1 MLLKIINRGVEH
13 VFKILSEIISE
24 IKFEFFNMGVKGR
37 NFFPRSDFCSL
48 LVFTYLKTPKISSKN
63 FNLGRKREKI
73 SNILAVRITD
83 PFSIGSRQYK

>member
-1 MLLKIINRGVEH
+1 MLFKIINRGVEH

-48 LVFTYLKTPKISSKN
+48 YLRNLYNINFKTMAPWGYLYGKTW
-63 FNLGRKREKI
+63 F
-73 SNILAVRITD
+73 
-83 PFSIGSRQYK
+83 

>member
-1 MLLKIINRGVEH
+1 MLFKIINRGVEH

-48 LVFTYLKTPKISSKN
+48 YLERVSIHIFALHWHYTTPA
-63 FNLGRKREKI
+63 LGD
-73 SNILAVRITD
+73 VMT
-83 PFSIGSRQYK
+83 